1 MTVYKAAME
10 ASSLPRYQIDEL
22 AALAGVPRRTV
33 RYYIQLGLVD
43 RPIGE
48 RRAAYY
54 TPDHLE
60 QLLTVV
66 KYANAGLALDRI
78 ADLLAA
84 PQSVVVPPVPRVGT
98 VSVQSHLT
106 VADGVEVVIEPGR
119 AGLSPE
125 QVRALFAG
133 VLDLYGR
140 ITEEKDHG
148 R

>member
-1 MTVYKAAME
+1 ME